1 MTSTI
6 KKGVMPLSI
15 SVEITFLTEGTTHS
29 GSCSP
34 GGHTLRNVTEY
45 ETKTFDLGNLVRT
58 NDKIFSNIHE
68 HLNEDGTPNIDYLD
82 KNLGYDLGMGIR
94 CGSGYGCGASA
105 TRSVSEARFLYD
117 YGEESPKSIA
127 SNTISSYIASENTF
141 VDKNKVKNKSKCV
154 RVPNGNSNLKKTN
167 AFTIDTPC
175 RFLKSNRCRFGRNG
189 NGCRFKH
196 IFFVNK

>member
-6 KKGVMPLSI
+6 KKGVAPLSI
-15 SVEITFLTEGTTHS
+15 SVEVTFMTSGTTHS

-34 GGHTLRNVTEY
+34 GGHTLSHVVEY
-45 ETKTFDLGNLVRT
+45 DTDIYDLGNLPT
-58 NDKIFSNIHE
+58 NSIFSNIHDN
-68 HLNEDGTPNIDYLD
+68 LNEDGTPNIDYLD
-82 KNLGYDLGMGIR
+82 KHLGYDLGMGIR

-105 TRSVSEARFLYD
+105 TRSVSEAKFIYD

-127 SNTISSYIASENTF
+127 SNTISSYITKKNNTS
-141 VDKNKVKNKSKCV
+141 VDKDKINIKCKK
-154 RVPNGNSNLKKTN
+154 VPNGNSNLKKTTN

-175 RFLKSNRCRFGRNG
+175 RFLKSNRCRFGRKG

-196 IFFVNK
+196 VFFVNK